1 MTNRVIRRAGLAP
14 RAGIGNLSR
23 MLLIRLAL
31 FGLIGLATPAM
42 AEVRAVLVGV
52 GDYRHLDADLRGPPA
67 DVALMAATL
76 VARGVDP
83 GRITALTTDPAVEG
97 MPPGVAIGDPTRDAI
112 LSAMADAQGAQAGD
126 TVVFYFSG
134 HGSQAPDRNGDE
146 VSGNDQILLPADA
159 RGWRGA
165 VGDVENAIL
174 DDELQDWARGLLARG
189 VRVVGMIDAC
199 HSGTGFRALSG
210 SATARVVPPD
220 MLGAPEGAP
229 PDTVAAQADLPG
241 DFVFLY
247 ASQAD
252 QRSFEYPL
260 NPADPD
266 GRWQGGFTLA
276 MTRALTQHPGLTWRQ
291 ALRIARDDLAAGP
304 HRQDP
309 DGEGPLLDAPVFGQ
323 DRTTPRHKVTAGRI
337 GAGLLDGLAE
347 GATVTLYDAPAGGTD
362 LGTATL
368 RAPTATDAALA
379 PPPPATATWA
389 EVTAPAPPP
398 PLRLAVPVRA
408 DPEDG
413 HDYSAWTDALA
424 VALAEGLAMPA
435 TGTAD
440 LVPILTGGDVAL
452 AGADGVLD
460 PDGAGSSP
468 RITPRDGETEQEAT
482 LRLIETAA
490 HTLRLRA
497 VLAGM
502 AGRGMLAGGRMTM
515 EVARRPGVVAGDAC
529 TRGPGDPVAHDP
541 AEGVAPCDELWLTLR
556 NGTGSAKDV
565 TVFYVA
571 QDFTVTPVWPARGLS
586 SRLPLGG
593 TARVGLRITPDTPA
607 NAGEEILVVA
617 VDADLRGDSTPL
629 AALATPDRLRATGGD
644 ATTATVAGLM
654 DPDTT
659 TRAFTGARP
668 PLTLIRQGLRVTPT
682 P

>member
-1 MTNRVIRRAGLAP
+1 MA
-14 RAGIGNLSR
+14 NLSR
-23 MLLIRLAL
+23 MVLIRIAL
-31 FGLIGLATPAM
+31 FALMASAPPAL

-76 VARGVDP
+76 VARGVPP
-83 GRITALTTDPAVEG
+83 GNITALTTDPAMDG
-97 MPPGVAIGDPTRDAI
+97 MPPGVVLGEPTREAI
-112 LSAMADAQGAQAGD
+112 LTAMDHAGQSQAGD
-126 TVVFYFSG
+126 TVLFYFSG

-165 VGDVENAIL
+165 VGDVENAIV

-210 SATARVVPPD
+210 GATARVVPPD
-220 MLGAPEGAP
+220 LLGAPEGAP
-229 PDTVAAQADLPG
+229 PETVAAQPDLPG

-260 NPADPD
+260 DPGNPD

-291 ALRIARDDLAAGP
+291 ALRIARDDLATGP

-323 DRTTPRHKVTAGRI
+323 DSATPRHPVTQGRI

-347 GATVTLYDAPAGGTD
+347 GATVTLYDAPAGGTA
-362 LGTATL
+362 LGTATV
-368 RAPTATDAALA
+368 RAPTATDAALG
-379 PPPPATATWA
+379 PPPPAAATWA

-398 PLRLAVPVRA
+398 PLRLAAPVRA
-408 DPEDG
+408 DPADG
-413 HDYSAWTDALA
+413 QDYTGWTEALTLA
-424 VALAEGLAMPA
+424 TAEGLAEPA
-435 TGTAD
+435 TGTPD
-440 LVPILTGGDVAL
+440 LVPILTGGGVAL

-460 PDGAGSSP
+460 PDGPGSTP
-468 RITPRDGETEQEAT
+468 RITLRDGETPAEAT

-490 HTLRLRA
+490 HTQRLRA

-502 AGRGMLAGGRMTM
+502 AGRGMLAGGRITM
-515 EVARRPGVVAGDAC
+515 EAARRPGVIVGNAC
-529 TRGPGDPVAHDP
+529 ARGPGDPVPHDP
-541 AEGVAPCDELWLTLR
+541 ADGVAPCDELWLTLR

-571 QDFTVTPVWPARGLS
+571 QDFTITPIWPARGLS

-617 VDADLRGDSTPL
+617 VDADLRADSTPL
-629 AALATPDRLRATGGD
+629 AALATSDRLRATGSD
-644 ATTATVAGLM
+644 ATTALVAGLM

-668 PLTLIRQGLRVTPT
+668 PLTLIRQGLRVGPL

>member
-1 MTNRVIRRAGLAP
+1 MTNQVIRCPGLA
-14 RAGIGNLSR
+14 RMAGIGNLTP
-23 MLLIRLAL
+23 MLLVRIAIFAL
-31 FGLIGLATPAM
+31 ITGATPVK
-42 AEVRAVLVGV
+42 AEVQAVLVGV

-76 VARGVDP
+76 VARGVAP
-83 GRITALTTDPAVEG
+83 GNITALTTDPGVEG
-97 MPPGVAIGDPTRDAI
+97 MPPGVAIGEPTRASI
-112 LSAMADAQGAQAGD
+112 LTAMQDTGRAKPGD
-126 TVVFYFSG
+126 TVLFYFSG

-165 VGDVENAIL
+165 VGDVENAIV
-174 DDELQDWARGLLARG
+174 DDELQDWARGLLGRG
-189 VRVVGMIDAC
+189 VQVVGIIDAC
-199 HSGTGFRALSG
+199 HSGTGFRAVSG
-210 SATARVVPPD
+210 MGTARVVPPD
-220 MLGAPEGAP
+220 LLGTPEGVP
-229 PDTVAAQADLPG
+229 PETVAAQPDLPG

-260 NPADPD
+260 DPSNPE

-291 ALRIARDDLAAGP
+291 ALRIARDELATGP

-323 DRTTPRHKVTAGRI
+323 DRTTPRHPVMQGRI
-337 GAGLLDGLAE
+337 AAGLLDGLAE
-347 GATVTLYDAPAGGTD
+347 GATVALFDAPGGGTAIS
-362 LGTATL
+362 TAKV

-379 PPPPATATWA
+379 PPPPAAATWA

-398 PLRLAVPVRA
+398 PLRLAHPVRA
-408 DPEDG
+408 DADDG
-413 HDYSAWTDALA
+413 QDYSVWIDALTL
-424 VALAEGLAMPA
+424 ALAEGLAEAA
-435 TGTAD
+435 TGTPD
-440 LVPILTGGDVAL
+440 LVPILTGGGVAL

-460 PDGAGSSP
+460 PSGPGSTP
-468 RITPRDGETEQEAT
+468 RIALRDGETEQEAV
-482 LRLIETAA
+482 LRIIETAA
-490 HTLRLRA
+490 HTQRLRA

-502 AGRGMLAGGRMTM
+502 AGRGMLAAGRLTM
-515 EVARRPGVVAGDAC
+515 EVARRPGVVAGGSCA
-529 TRGPGDPVAHDP
+529 RGPGEPVAHDP
-541 AEGVAPCDELWLTLR
+541 ASGIAPCDELWLTLR

-571 QDFTVTPVWPARGLS
+571 QDFTITPVWPTRGLS

-617 VDADLRGDSTPL
+617 VDAGLRADSTPL
-629 AALATPDRLRATGGD
+629 AALATPDRLRATGSD
-644 ATTATVAGLM
+644 ATTALVAGLM
-654 DPDTT
+654 DPDTA

-668 PLTLIRQGLRVTPT
+668 PLTLLRQGLRVVPL